1 MIEKRLSVKFYN
13 QTAIEEV
20 AKAFRSF
27 GKIYFKKR
35 GGYFLVFFK
44 DVKNDLGQKIA
55 NEFGNYVLAQVIK
68 SRHD

>member
-1 MIEKRLSVKFYN
+1 MIKLKLSVKLYS
-13 QTAIEEV
+13 QEAIEQ
-20 AKAFRSF
+20 ATKAYRSF

-35 GGYFLVFFK
+35 GGYFFVFFK
-44 DVKNDLGQKIA
+44 DIKNDLGEKIA